1 VKERLR
7 FGVIG
12 CGVIGTTHAEAI
24 AAVDDAELVA
34 VCDED
39 RQRAE
44 ALAARYDVRPYADL
58 DQMLAREKLDIVNI
72 CTPSGLHSAAACA
85 AMRSGRHVLVEKP
98 IEITLDAI
106 DEMLRVQKE
115 TGVKLGV
122 VFQHRFDPASQRVHA
137 LAHDGAFGRLSLGTA
152 QLLWWRSQKYYDS
165 GAWRGTWKLDGGGV
179 LMNQT
184 IHTIDLLLWTMGP
197 VRSVRAYADTL
208 AHQMETEDTAVAAL
222 RFQSGALGSVVA
234 TTGAYPGVVTR
245 LELLGDAGSAIVEND
260 ELTYLHLRR
269 EEDAPAGDYGA
280 APASKGPGGTEGA
293 RSNPAGMG
301 SAGHALQIADMIS
314 AVRENRPPLV
324 DGRAAR
330 MPVELILAIYESA
343 QTGREVV
350 LP

>member
-1 VKERLR
+1 MKERLR
-7 FGVIG
+7 FGVVG

-24 AAVDDAELVA
+24 AAVEDAELVA

-39 RQRAE
+39 RKRADD
-44 ALAARYDVRPYADL
+44 LAGKYGVSAYTYL
-58 DQMLAREKLDIVNI
+58 DGMLAGERLDIVNV
-72 CTPSGLHSAAACA
+72 CTPSGLHAAAACA

-106 DEMLRVQKE
+106 DDMLRVQEE

-122 VFQHRFDPASQRVHA
+122 IFQHRFDEASQRVHA
-137 LAHDGAFGRLSLGTA
+137 LVHDGAFGRLVLGTA
-152 QLLWWRSQKYYDS
+152 QLLWWRSQSYYDS

-197 VRSVRAYADTL
+197 VHSVRASTDTL
-208 AHQMETEDTAVAAL
+208 AHRMETEDTAVAAL

-245 LELLGDAGSAIVEND
+245 LELLGDEGSAVVEND
-260 ELTYLHLRR
+260 ELTYLHFRR
-269 EEDAPAGDYGA
+269 DEDAPAGDYGA
-280 APASKGPGGTEGA
+280 APASKRPSEAEGA
-293 RSNPAGMG
+293 RSNPVGMG
-301 SAGHALQIADMIS
+301 NAGHALQIADMIS
-314 AVRENRPPLV
+314 AVREDRPPLV

-343 QTGREVV
+343 RTGREVV